1 MSFFS
6 TPKNTRS
13 ISAVLNHDTSVEDIL
28 FEANGSECFTVKK
41 KKNNNPEFQVQNSC
55 IHTNDQSR
63 FSALFSFR
71 NMEHLLEDKIDEVT
85 EVKGNLKVYHSF
97 LVMEIDF
104 LIMCENCM
112 KL

>member
-41 KKNNNPEFQVQNSC
+41 KKNNNPEFQV
-55 IHTNDQSR
+55 
-63 FSALFSFR
+63 
-71 NMEHLLEDKIDEVT
+71 
-85 EVKGNLKVYHSF
+85 
-97 LVMEIDF
+97 
-104 LIMCENCM
+104 
-112 KL
+112 